1 MRIKMAMRELKQLM
15 EEDPDHYT
23 EVEAEEVDVV
33 RPPPSGPVEMEVEE
47 EDPVANRA
55 RAIQSAARKAHV
67 LDDVPI
73 AIKKNKTQAAPAER
87 VHQPFL
93 TKRAISAKGKE
104 KQLEKELPWHL
115 IPPEPC
121 P

>member
-1 MRIKMAMRELKQLM
+1 M
-15 EEDPDHYT
+15 
-23 EVEAEEVDVV
+23 V

-73 AIKKNKTQAAPAER
+73 AIKKNKTQPSPAER

-93 TKRAISAKGKE
+93 TKRANPAKGKGE
-104 KQLEKELPWHL
+104 AVGEGTSVASHTARRETTLPRS
-115 IPPEPC
+115 
-121 P
+121 